1 MRQYCQTRIDL
12 HVHSTASDG
21 VLSPSEVVCLALEQ
35 GLHAMA
41 LTDHDT
47 VGGVAEA
54 LEAAAGTA
62 LEVIPGV
69 EINSEGD
76 WGDLHFLGYYVD
88 CANGALQE
96 RLTVVRDARLGRAYA
111 MVKRLGE
118 LGMPLEWERVR
129 ALASGESVGR
139 PHVARALLERGYV
152 QTLQEAFDR
161 YIGNDG
167 PAYVPRLRLSPPE
180 VIHAILDAGG
190 VPVLAHPAYSGA
202 AIVARIPEFAALG
215 LRGLEVYYPG
225 HTPQDVEVLL
235 NLCRQLGLLATG
247 GSDFHGLGHGEG
259 AFLGSVDVPARC
271 LDDLRAACCA
281 RQVPVRPAAGR
292 A

>member
-1 MRQYCQTRIDL
+1 MQHPQARIDL

-35 GLHAMA
+35 GLTAIA

-47 VGGVAEA
+47 VSGVAEA
-54 LEAAAGTA
+54 LRAAAGST

-69 EINSEGD
+69 EINSEGE

-88 CANGALQE
+88 CHNGALNE
-96 RLTVVRDARLGRAYA
+96 RLQVVRDARLGRAYA

-118 LGMPLEWERVR
+118 LGLPVEWEHVR

-180 VIHAILDAGG
+180 VIAAIVDSGG

-202 AIVARIPEFAALG
+202 AVIAHIPEFVAHG
-215 LRGLEVYYPG
+215 LRGLEVYYPS
-225 HTPQDVEVLL
+225 HTPEEIEALL
-235 NLCRQLGLLATG
+235 RLCRQFGLLTTG
-247 GSDFHGLGHGEG
+247 GSDFHGPGHGEG
-259 AFLGSVDVPARC
+259 AYLGSVEVPAGC
-271 LDDLRAACCA
+271 LDGLRVAAC
-281 RQVPVRPAAGR
+281 RR
-292 A
+292 